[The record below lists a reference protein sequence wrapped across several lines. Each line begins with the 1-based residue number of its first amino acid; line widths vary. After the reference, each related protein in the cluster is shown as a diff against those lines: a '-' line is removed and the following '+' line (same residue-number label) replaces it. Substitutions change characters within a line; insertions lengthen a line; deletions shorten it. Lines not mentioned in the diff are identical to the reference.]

1 MCIGQMRA
9 VLDAPKMHFL
19 CLLIK
24 VEAGWAAGGGDKD
37 VIGRC
42 TF

>member
-19 CLLIK
+19 YLLIK
-24 VEAGWAAGGGDKD
+24 VEAGLGGRRGAAT
-37 VIGRC
+37 R
-42 TF
+42 T